1 MKRSATIVLA
11 LVLAAGACSGG
22 GGPGPLTLYS
32 GRSEELI
39 QPLIDDFTAAT
50 GIEVEVRYGNS
61 SELAATL
68 LEEGTNSPADV
79 FLAQDPAS
87 IGVVANDGILLRL
100 GDALVQPVPER
111 FRDPDNL
118 WVGLS
123 GRVRVVVYD
132 ATKVDPSTLP
142 ENEDGFADDVWAGR
156 VAVAPTNGSFLSFVA
171 AKILLDGED
180 ATRIWLERMAA
191 NDQPTYA
198 RNSVIV
204 EAVDGGEV
212 DIGLVNHYY
221 LFRRIAEVGEVNAA
235 NHFLSSGAG
244 SLVMPAG
251 AGIVATTDQR
261 GGRRG
266 ADLVSPR
273 HRRPALLCRRDL
285 RVSPG
290 CGGCSE
296 RRTATPRHVGFAQT
310 STCLLLRSCS
320 IGPPSWSPKP
330 ASE

>member
-1 MKRSATIVLA
+1 MEFYYA
-11 LVLAAGACSGG
+11 LGMHWS
-22 GGPGPLTLYS
+22 
-32 GRSEELI
+32 R
-39 QPLIDDFTAAT
+39 
-50 GIEVEVRYGNS
+50 
-61 SELAATL
+61 
-68 LEEGTNSPADV
+68 
-79 FLAQDPAS
+79 
-87 IGVVANDGILLRL
+87 
-100 GDALVQPVPER
+100 PVPER

-118 WVGLS
+118 WVGFS

-261 GGRRG
+261 GDAEALILYLLGTAAQRYFAEETFEYPLVAG
-266 ADLVSPR
+266 VAASAALPPLDTLASPDIDLS
-273 HRRPALLCRRDL
+273 ALAIVFDR
-285 RVSPG
+285 
-290 CGGCSE
+290 
-296 RRTATPRHVGFAQT
+296 ATELVTEAG
-310 STCLLLRSCS
+310 L
-320 IGPPSWSPKP
+320 
-330 ASE
+330 